1 MSVTHRDLKSLNVL
15 LGKDLLA
22 KLSDFGLAKEDSGA
36 TAGTVAK
43 LGTPAWNSPE
53 RIEAIDGDGAID
65 YQKDDIWALGLVV
78 WEIATRLVPWQGLTL
93 MQIIRKVGSGGKVD
107 FSLVQDSTM
116 LQVVSGCCEIDL
128 DKRSSLDKV
137 RKEGICKARPTIL
150 LIHCTTRPAGL
161 VESFAPANSMLI

>member
-53 RIEAIDGDGAID
+53 RIEAIA
-65 YQKDDIWALGLVV
+65 
-78 WEIATRLVPWQGLTL
+78 
-93 MQIIRKVGSGGKVD
+93 
-107 FSLVQDSTM
+107 
-116 LQVVSGCCEIDL
+116 
-128 DKRSSLDKV
+128 
-137 RKEGICKARPTIL
+137 
-150 LIHCTTRPAGL
+150 
-161 VESFAPANSMLI
+161 